1 MTNSSEIKS
10 LNEYTLLVNE
20 LASSGSD
27 LILFRGQTND
37 DELLPGIGRKI
48 KDEHGNFVSPKILK
62 DTEQS
67 MLDLF
72 HKRLPNYI
80 ETSFANSWDLL
91 AIAQHHG
98 MATRLLDW
106 TQNPLIALWFACS
119 SSFISGNYSVIRII
133 NTNYLNIYKYK
144 NSDSPF
150 DIDKTKIISPNWIAK
165 RIANQS
171 GLFTIH
177 KPTEQSSVFTFLP
190 LDEESNLDFVIH
202 KFIVPASFRGNI
214 IRELNSYGVN
224 HSSVFPDVDGLCK
237 SINWQFLKR

>member
-1 MTNSSEIKS
+1 MKEIKS
-10 LNEYTLLVNE
+10 LNEYTNLVNE
-20 LASSGSD
+20 LVSSGSD

-48 KDEHGNFVSPKILK
+48 KDINGNYLPPKISK
-62 DTEQS
+62 DTEHS
-67 MLDLF
+67 MLELF
-72 HKRLPNYI
+72 NKRLPNYI
-80 ETSFANSWDLL
+80 ETSFTNEWDLL

-119 SSFISGNYSVIRII
+119 SPYITGNYSVIRII
-133 NTNYLNIYKYK
+133 NTTSTKIYKYN
-144 NSDSPF
+144 NSESPF
-150 DIDKTKIISPNWIAK
+150 SIDTTKIISPNWIAK

-177 KPTEQSSVFTFLP
+177 KPIEKNNILTFLP
-190 LDEESNLDFVIH
+190 LDDESELDFAIH
-202 KFIVPASFRGNI
+202 KFIVPGSDRQNI
-214 IRELNSYGVN
+214 ILELNSYGVN

-237 SINWQFLKR
+237 SLNWQFLKR